1 MQQPG
6 GRAGYPAFA
15 GSVSSRGVPTIF
27 SFWNI
32 AGPFS
37 PLVRPAGDTGQARG
51 KRGSR
56 LYKTQMGVVFVL
68 GGLSCH
74 LPGRRPERENV
85 SGATV
90 TLCVLFLYR
99 RDPGGTRPYLWVG
112 EPELVLSE
120 LESLKNVPLC
130 LFYGDLRKISDD
142 REGRKISEV
151 SSEADSEAS
160 CYVIGRLLDKVV
172 WSESGTHA
180 CTAPAANCC
189 ERRSSVQ
196 AISTALCPR

>member
-1 MQQPG
+1 MQQPE

-27 SFWNI
+27 SFWNV

-37 PLVRPAGDTGQARG
+37 PLVRLAGDTGQARG

-68 GGLSCH
+68 GGLTCH

-130 LFYGDLRKISDD
+130 LFYGDLRKISDEIAED
-142 REGRKISEV
+142 EKFRMSRPKQILKRPATLSDAYLTRSCGPKAGRTRARRQPRI
-151 SSEADSEAS
+151 AAR
-160 CYVIGRLLDKVV
+160 G
-172 WSESGTHA
+172 G
-180 CTAPAANCC
+180 APYK
-189 ERRSSVQ
+189 
-196 AISTALCPR
+196 P